1 MISLKEGFLSLDEFN
16 WPSPFSVQKKENKLV
31 PPELLI
37 SFLLNIFTSL
47 LLSLI
52 FGWLQVIFHTLHSL
66 KKPVDLYNN
75 YEKLKFF
82 GQYAEHDWKY
92 VILKPIHSKRVDHH
106 VRVACVQKNS
116 NLLRY
121 FKNCIAIDISYWA
134 SPIEH
139 GSNQFVGQKHHN
151 CGLSRNLKIMSYWSQ
166 NTMIDLVQ
174 V

>member
-121 FKNCIAIDISYWA
+121 FNKCVAINISYWA
-134 SPIEH
+134 SPLEH
-139 GSNQFVGQKHHN
+139 GSNQFIGQKTSPLRSFPKSWNHE
-151 CGLSRNLKIMSYWSQ
+151 L
-166 NTMIDLVQ
+166 LVTR
-174 V
+174 VA